1 MQNIYETFEFNLI
14 KEEIYNYAKTERAKE
29 EISSLLMF
37 EDISKL
43 KKELEELKETMSLIQ
58 RYGEMPISP
67 SLNAIRLIEEAKKS
81 GLLTPRELSMIAEDA
96 ITSHKIKTFLKKV
109 EVAYPLLKDIVDGF
123 IDLSNLEKEIH
134 RVISSSLSIK
144 DDASKELASIRK
156 RIIKCRDLLEDKMN
170 TIALSY
176 SQYLSDDNI
185 TLRDGHLVLPV
196 KTVNKNKVPGII
208 YDVSDSGNT
217 TFIEPLEIVQINNE
231 MTSLRLEEN
240 EEIRRILKE
249 LTSLVLM
256 MESEVLNNN
265 EIIARLDYLSA
276 KSIYGLEINGV
287 VASISDT
294 PIITFDKARHPLID
308 KKKVVANSYHL
319 DEKVRIII
327 ISGPNAGGKT
337 VSLKTVGLLTLMNQC
352 GLPVPCE
359 KAILSYFNH
368 IYIDIGD
375 NQSLSDNL
383 STFSAHMSHL
393 SEIVGHAKGKD
404 LVIIDEL
411 GTGTDPK
418 EGEALA
424 FAITKYLERK
434 HAFALISS
442 HFDALKEYAF
452 VSENIDNSSMLFNE
466 KELVPTYI
474 FRQGIPGK
482 SYALDVA
489 NRYGIK
495 EEIVEEAREFLKSKG
510 ENQSDEL
517 ISALLNKINEAA
529 ELERKLKAR
538 EEELAKKEKQYET
551 DRRNLEEKRERLL
564 KDVQREK
571 EEIIRKAKEQI
582 DDILSMLNKSDL
594 KLHEIIELKKEI
606 EELEESEEVVEF
618 NEELQVG
625 DYVSYPSLELSGKII
640 SIKGNKAKITSDNG
654 FTFEANLSN
663 LTKIDEPKES
673 KTKKKPQA
681 DYEANINTSMSLE
694 LNIIGMR
701 TDEAKDALI
710 KYLDNC
716 RLKHLTQVR
725 IIHGYGSGALRK
737 MVHAYLDTQKDLTYR
752 PGGEHEGGG
761 GATVVLF
768 KS

>member
-1 MQNIYETFEFNLI
+1 MQDIYDTFQFELI
-14 KEEIYNYAKTERAKE
+14 KETIYSFAKTERARE
-29 EISSLLMF
+29 EIESLIMLT
-37 EDISKL
+37 DI
-43 KKELEELKETMSLIQ
+43 KELKDELELLKETMSLIQ

-67 SLNAIRLIEEAKKS
+67 SLNAIKMIEEAKRS
-81 GLLTPRELSMIAEDA
+81 GLLTPRELNMIAEDA
-96 ITSHKIKTFLKKV
+96 LTSHKIKAFLKKI
-109 EVAYPLLKDIVDGF
+109 ELMYPLLKDIVDGF

-134 RVISSSLSIK
+134 RVISNSLSIK
-144 DDASKELASIRK
+144 DDASKELSSIRK
-156 RIIKCRDLLEDKMN
+156 RIAKCRDLLEDKMSS
-170 TIALSY
+170 IAFSY
-176 SQYLSDDNI
+176 SQYLSDDNV

-196 KTVNKNKVPGII
+196 KTAMKSKVPGII

-231 MTSLRLEEN
+231 MTSLRLEEQ
-240 EEIRRILKE
+240 EEIRRILKQ

-256 MESEVLNNN
+256 MENEVLNNN
-265 EIIARLDYLSA
+265 QIIARLDYLSA
-276 KSIYGLEINGV
+276 KAIYGLEINGV
-287 VASISDT
+287 VATISDEEV
-294 PIITFDKARHPLID
+294 IDLVNARHPLID
-308 KKKVVANSYHL
+308 KSKVVANSYHL
-319 DEKVRIII
+319 NKTIRIII

-352 GLPVPCE
+352 GLPIPAD
-359 KAILSYFNH
+359 KATLSYFNH

-393 SEIVGHAKGKD
+393 SEIIQNAKGKD

-452 VSENIDNSSMLFNE
+452 LSENIDNSSMLFNE
-466 KELVPTYI
+466 RELKPTYI

-495 EEIVEEAREFLKSKG
+495 EEIVIEARKFLESKG
-510 ENQSDEL
+510 ENKTDEL
-517 ISALLNKINEAA
+517 ISALLQKITDATELEKKLKQKEA
-529 ELERKLKAR
+529 ELAR
-538 EEELAKKEKQYET
+538 LQKQY
-551 DRRNLEEKRERLL
+551 DADKRNLEEKRQRLL
-564 KDVQREK
+564 EDVQKER
-571 EEIIRKAKEQI
+571 EEIIRKAKEQVEEI
-582 DDILSMLNKSDL
+582 MSMMNKGDL
-594 KLHEIIELKKEI
+594 KLHEIIELKKQI
-606 EELEESEEVVEF
+606 EELEENEEEVEF
-618 NEELQVG
+618 NEELKVG
-625 DYVSYPSLELSGKII
+625 DYVSYPSLGLAGKII
-640 SIKGNKAKITSDNG
+640 SIKGNKAKITTDNG
-654 FTFEANLSN
+654 FTFEANMIN
-663 LTKIDEPKES
+663 LTKIDEPKDNNV
-673 KTKKKPQA
+673 KKKQTN
-681 DYEANINTSMSLE
+681 YEININTSMSLE
-694 LNIIGMR
+694 LNLIGMR

-716 RLKHLTQVR
+716 RLKHLSQVR
-725 IIHGYGSGALRK
+725 IIHGFGSGALRK

-761 GATVVLF
+761 GATVVIF
-768 KS
+768 K